1 MYICMYVK
9 FCYILI
15 FYKSST
21 DCNEM
26 ESVNAIYKQL
36 DQLKKIK
43 KGKEQTH
50 KKKKNVIKKKRI
62 FLCCNYMADIS

>member
-1 MYICMYVK
+1 MYVK

-43 KGKEQTH
+43 KGKE
-50 KKKKNVIKKKRI
+50 
-62 FLCCNYMADIS
+62 